1 MGLKTRN
8 KVDATFNLSSL
19 ADVIFLLLIFFL
31 LTSRIVPKATPVTRP
46 STTMQDDVSPVARIA
61 VTRDL
66 QYSVNGQAVSGLT
79 GVKGAL
85 RPRLAGEKEP
95 VVMLDIDRAL
105 DIQSLFDLYNIAHE
119 LGFSLVV
126 ATEKPQ

>member
-8 KVDATFNLSSL
+8 KVDPTFNMSAL

-46 STTMQDDVSPVARIA
+46 STVMQTDVSPVARIA
-61 VTRDL
+61 VTRDM
-66 QYSVNGQAVSGLT
+66 QYSVNGQTVNGLT
-79 GVKGAL
+79 GVRGAL
-85 RPRLAGEKEP
+85 RSRLTGEDNP

-105 DIQSLFDLYNIAHE
+105 DIQKLFDLYNIAHE
-119 LGFSLVV
+119 LKFQLVV
-126 ATEKPQ
+126 ATERP